1 MDGLP
6 INASN
11 AMTGSVV
18 RQFAPSRI
26 ERQLLAQ
33 VFELVCGQP
42 SDGDASRL
50 EGQMGGA
57 RTYARGNRGPVI
69 EGQIA
74 GRRVA

>member
-6 INASN
+6 KNASN
-11 AMTGSVV
+11 VKTGLVV

-42 SDGDASRL
+42 KDGDASRL
-50 EGQMGGA
+50 ERQIGA
-57 RTYARGNRGPVI
+57 QTHAKGNRVPVI
-69 EGQIA
+69 EGHIA
-74 GRRVA
+74 GRRVE